1 MAISKDRNTR
11 DDGPGNSA
19 LTKSHPADR
28 DNPDNPDNHAR
39 AEHHEDADE
48 DDQRGAYSNN
58 QEQTPS
64 DIADGS
70 GQFAEITDVLEG
82 SGAPLLSRDKMSS
95 FTGQPGIRGKNESI
109 RMMLLCAIHFGITF
123 TWGVEMTYCTPYLL
137 NLGLTKSQTSVVW
150 IAGPLSGIITQP
162 IVGVLADSNKS
173 RWGRRR
179 PYIFVGTTIVAAS
192 LLVLG
197 WTREIVSWLL
207 PVDSDFTKKSTIF
220 LAVLALYVTD
230 FAINAVMSCSR
241 SLLVDTL
248 PISKQQTGAAWGGRM
263 GSFGHI
269 VGYAIGAIDLP
280 GTFGPRL
287 GDTQFKQLTLI
298 ASMSM
303 LFTAGVTCWAVTER
317 VLVSVRQDPASSS
330 EGRFKV
336 VRQIWSTL
344 IDLPPRIQI
353 ICWAMFWAWI
363 GWFPFHFYGSTWV
376 GETYF
381 RYDAAAAAEG
391 STHAPSDALGDMGR
405 IGSYTLTIY
414 SFMTFAGAWLLPL
427 VVRAPEDEKFT
438 HRPPASIA
446 HLVEGFSKLKPDL
459 LTVWQ
464 AGHLMFAC
472 AMFLA
477 PFARSF
483 RFATALVVF
492 CGIPWS
498 IVSWAPTAT
507 MGMEVNKLSTA
518 DINASYRRLSN
529 IDAVPLSTIHLEHGP
544 HEEGTDSS
552 STGSTGELSGI
563 YFGILN
569 IYQTIP
575 QFIGSFISTVV
586 FSILEPGKSPELA
599 TDAHP
604 SEHHSTSGPNAISV
618 CLFIG
623 AIAACAAFV
632 ATRRLKYTS

>member
-1 MAISKDRNTR
+1 
-11 DDGPGNSA
+11 
-19 LTKSHPADR
+19 
-28 DNPDNPDNHAR
+28 
-39 AEHHEDADE
+39 
-48 DDQRGAYSNN
+48 
-58 QEQTPS
+58 
-64 DIADGS
+64 
-70 GQFAEITDVLEG
+70 
-82 SGAPLLSRDKMSS
+82 
-95 FTGQPGIRGKNESI
+95 
-109 RMMLLCAIHFGITF
+109 
-123 TWGVEMTYCTPYLL
+123 MTYCTPYLL

-173 RWGRRR
+173 KWGRRR
-179 PYIFVGTTIVAAS
+179 PYIFVATIIVSAS

-197 WTREIVSWLL
+197 WTREIVQWLL
-207 PVDSDFTKKSTIF
+207 PVDSDFTRKLTIF

-230 FAINAVMSCSR
+230 FAINAGKSYTSLSYPHTRADHSILLVMSCSR

-248 PISKQQTGAAWGGRM
+248 PIAKQQTGAAWGGRM

-269 VGYAIGAIDLP
+269 VGYAVGAIDLP

-317 VLVSVRQDPASSS
+317 VLVSVRQDPKSSF

-336 VRQIWSTL
+336 IRQIWSTL

-353 ICWAMFWAWI
+353 ICWSMFWAWI

-381 RYDAAAAAEG
+381 RYDAAASAAAEG
-391 STHAPSDALGDMGR
+391 SAVAKSDALGDMGR

-438 HRPPASIA
+438 ARPPASIA
-446 HLVEGFSKLKPDL
+446 HLVEGFSKMKPDL

-464 AGHLMFAC
+464 LGHVMFAS

-477 PFARSF
+477 PFAKSF
-483 RFATALVVF
+483 RFASALVVF
-492 CGIPWS
+492 CGIRRESLSP
-498 IVSWAPTAT
+498 SWACFDF
-507 MGMEVNKLSTA
+507 L
-518 DINASYRRLSN
+518 
-529 IDAVPLSTIHLEHGP
+529 
-544 HEEGTDSS
+544 
-552 STGSTGELSGI
+552 
-563 YFGILN
+563 
-569 IYQTIP
+569 
-575 QFIGSFISTVV
+575 
-586 FSILEPGKSPELA
+586 FS
-599 TDAHP
+599 
-604 SEHHSTSGPNAISV
+604 
-618 CLFIG
+618 
-623 AIAACAAFV
+623 
-632 ATRRLKYTS
+632 LKTEIVY

>member
-1 MAISKDRNTR
+1 
-11 DDGPGNSA
+11 
-19 LTKSHPADR
+19 
-28 DNPDNPDNHAR
+28 
-39 AEHHEDADE
+39 
-48 DDQRGAYSNN
+48 
-58 QEQTPS
+58 
-64 DIADGS
+64 
-70 GQFAEITDVLEG
+70 
-82 SGAPLLSRDKMSS
+82 MSS
-95 FTGQPGIRGKNESI
+95 FTGQPGIKGRNESI

-179 PYIFVGTTIVAAS
+179 PYIFIGTIIVSAS
-192 LLVLG
+192 LLLLG
-197 WTREIVSWLL
+197 WTREIVAWLL
-207 PVDSDFTKKSTIF
+207 PLESDFRRKFTIF
-220 LAVLALYVTD
+220 VAVLALYVTD

-248 PISKQQTGAAWGGRM
+248 PIAKQQTGAAWGGRM

-317 VLVSVRQDPASSS
+317 VLVSVRQDPSCSSQ
-330 EGRFKV
+330 GRFKV
-336 VRQIWSTL
+336 IRQIWSTL

-381 RYDAAAAAEG
+381 RYDAAATTAAEG
-391 STHAPSDALGDMGR
+391 STPSPSDALGDMGR

-446 HLVEGFSKLKPDL
+446 NLVEGASKLKPDL

-464 AGHLMFAC
+464 SGHLMFAC

-477 PFARSF
+477 PFAKSF

-518 DINASYRRLSN
+518 DMNTSYRRLSN
-529 IDAVPLSTIHLEHGP
+529 ADAVQLSAIHLEHG
-544 HEEGTDSS
+544 HEDGSDANS
-552 STGSTGELSGI
+552 GSTGELSGI

-575 QFIGSFISTVV
+575 QFIGSFISTIV

-604 SEHHSTSGPNAISV
+604 SEHHSTTGPNAISV

-632 ATRRLKYTS
+632 ATRRLKYTP

>member
-1 MAISKDRNTR
+1 MTTNKEKSPRGSGPR
-11 DDGPGNSA
+11 DGV
-19 LTKSHPADR
+19 LTKSFPASR
-28 DNPDNPDNHAR
+28 DTPYDHAR
-39 AEHHEDADE
+39 AERDEYADNEHAQRAAFPKHREDTQPDSE
-48 DDQRGAYSNN
+48 DSSSRYT
-58 QEQTPS
+58 ERP
-64 DIADGS
+64 
-70 GQFAEITDVLEG
+70 ELLEG
-82 SGAPLLSRDKMSS
+82 WSAPALGRDQMSS
-95 FTGQPGIRGKNESI
+95 FTGQPSIKGRNESI

-123 TWGVEMTYCTPYLL
+123 TCDFKRKFT
-137 NLGLTKSQTSVVW
+137 
-150 IAGPLSGIITQP
+150 
-162 IVGVLADSNKS
+162 
-173 RWGRRR
+173 
-179 PYIFVGTTIVAAS
+179 IFV
-192 LLVLG
+192 
-197 WTREIVSWLL
+197 
-207 PVDSDFTKKSTIF
+207 
-220 LAVLALYVTD
+220 AVLALYVTD

-248 PISKQQTGAAWGGRM
+248 PIAKQQTGAAWGGRM

-317 VLVSVRQDPASSS
+317 VLVSVRQDPSRSS

-336 VRQIWSTL
+336 IRQIWSTL

-381 RYDAAAAAEG
+381 RYDAAATTAAEG
-391 STHAPSDALGDMGR
+391 STLAQSDALGDMGR

-446 HLVEGFSKLKPDL
+446 NLVEGFSKLKPDL

-464 AGHLMFAC
+464 SGHLMFAC

-477 PFARSF
+477 PFAKSF

-518 DINASYRRLSN
+518 DMSTSYRRLSN
-529 IDAVPLSTIHLEHGP
+529 ADGVQLSAIHLEHGP
-544 HEEGTDSS
+544 HEDGADSNS
-552 STGSTGELSGI
+552 GSTGELSGI

-569 IYQTIP
+569 SKSPFSTQIPTIYPFYQTIP
-575 QFIGSFISTVV
+575 QFIGSFISTIV

-604 SEHHSTSGPNAISV
+604 SEHHSTTGPNAISV

-632 ATRRLKYTS
+632 ATRRLKYTP

>member
-1 MAISKDRNTR
+1 
-11 DDGPGNSA
+11 
-19 LTKSHPADR
+19 
-28 DNPDNPDNHAR
+28 
-39 AEHHEDADE
+39 
-48 DDQRGAYSNN
+48 
-58 QEQTPS
+58 
-64 DIADGS
+64 
-70 GQFAEITDVLEG
+70 
-82 SGAPLLSRDKMSS
+82 
-95 FTGQPGIRGKNESI
+95 
-109 RMMLLCAIHFGITF
+109 
-123 TWGVEMTYCTPYLL
+123 MTYCTPYLL

-179 PYIFVGTTIVAAS
+179 PYIFIATIIVSAS

-197 WTREIVSWLL
+197 WTREIVAWLL
-207 PVDSDFTKKSTIF
+207 PVDSDFTRKFTVF

-230 FAINAVMSCSR
+230 FAINAGMSCAALSFPHTPANHNILSVMSCSR

-269 VGYAIGAIDLP
+269 VGYAVGATDLP

-317 VLVSVRQDPASSS
+317 VLVSVRQDPKSPY

-336 VRQIWSTL
+336 FRQIWSTL

-353 ICWAMFWAWI
+353 ICWSMFWAWI

-381 RYDAAAAAEG
+381 RYDAAASATAEG
-391 STHAPSDALGDMGR
+391 NTVAPSDALGDMGR

-414 SFMTFAGAWLLPL
+414 SFMTFAGAWILPL
-427 VVRAPEDEKFT
+427 VVRAPEDDNFT
-438 HRPPASIA
+438 ARPPASIA
-446 HLVEGFSKLKPDL
+446 HLVEGFSKMKPDL

-464 AGHLMFAC
+464 LGHVMFAS

-477 PFARSF
+477 PFAKSF
-483 RFATALVVF
+483 RFASALVVF
-492 CGIPWS
+492 CGI
-498 IVSWAPTAT
+498 
-507 MGMEVNKLSTA
+507 
-518 DINASYRRLSN
+518 RRE
-529 IDAVPLSTIHLEHGP
+529 PLSPLDLLRFP
-544 HEEGTDSS
+544 
-552 STGSTGELSGI
+552 
-563 YFGILN
+563 
-569 IYQTIP
+569 
-575 QFIGSFISTVV
+575 V
-586 FSILEPGKSPELA
+586 
-599 TDAHP
+599 
-604 SEHHSTSGPNAISV
+604 
-618 CLFIG
+618 
-623 AIAACAAFV
+623 
-632 ATRRLKYTS
+632 RLQRGVG